1 MPVFGVRGYLIFRRH
16 ADRSATAARHRYMCI
31 RAAKSSLSAGKNGYA
46 HPSHVKTQQLRCS
59 PSAKDTPVHAV
70 QRRDIETHT
79 SNDSRRDAMKL
90 QPQIALT
97 MLLALCAGT
106 ALATPPAPGPQ
117 ALLPANRIVGLWTVT
132 VTNGPCSGGPQNT
145 FTALNSF
152 NLGGTMNDTNVHP
165 LTTRGPGQG
174 IWQYSGYGQYRSR
187 MQFFRFLPATG
198 AFDGIVD
205 KRETI
210 QLNAQATQYTT
221 TVYARILNAD
231 GSLRTEL
238 CGSAIGNR
246 VGID

>member
-1 MPVFGVRGYLIFRRH
+1 
-16 ADRSATAARHRYMCI
+16 
-31 RAAKSSLSAGKNGYA
+31 
-46 HPSHVKTQQLRCS
+46 
-59 PSAKDTPVHAV
+59 
-70 QRRDIETHT
+70 
-79 SNDSRRDAMKL
+79 MKL
-90 QPQIALT
+90 QHKIALAT
-97 MLLALCAGT
+97 LFALCAGPT
-106 ALATPPAPGPQ
+106 IAASSDDIAAPQ
-117 ALLPANRIVGLWTVT
+117 ALLPANRIVGMWTVA
-132 VTNGPCSGGPQNT
+132 VTIGRCQGGPQNT
-145 FTALNSF
+145 FTAF
-152 NLGGTMNDTNVHP
+152 NTFHLGGTMSDTNDHAATV
-165 LTTRGPGQG
+165 RSPGQG
-174 IWQYSGYGQYRSR
+174 VWQYSGYGQYRSR